1 MLNKALLLLKFIMAL
16 PQQLVWTKSMGK
28 GYIMNQFLIKDAND
42 GLTVKT
48 WENFSYWAL
57 LKLSQNLQNSGSHKD
72 QN

>member
-42 GLTVKT
+42 GLSVKT
-48 WENFSYWAL
+48 WENFSY
-57 LKLSQNLQNSGSHKD
+57 
-72 QN
+72 

>member
-42 GLTVKT
+42 GLLVKT
-48 WENFSYWAL
+48 WENFSY
-57 LKLSQNLQNSGSHKD
+57 
-72 QN
+72 